1 MNTTSSNYSMSQP
14 MNTTSSNYSMSQPMN
29 NTTQPMNYQPIS
41 SMNYSTNSPI
51 QYNSQSNYNP
61 NPNTMFQPNTTYNPN
76 ILPEES
82 MYSNRKFK
90 TFVSDNSSKN
100 LDEEPILI
108 KNRKMKNKNRYVE
121 ESDNRHKIKWSRYLK
136 GIVIYTLLFLIMSH
150 IKMNSIVCGVIPYL
164 NNHEILCMTIKGII
178 MSILIIII
186 EKLY

>member
-1 MNTTSSNYSMSQP
+1 MNTSSNYSTSQP
-14 MNTTSSNYSMSQPMN
+14 MNS
-29 NTTQPMNYQPIS
+29 TTQPMNSTSSINYSKQPI
-41 SMNYSTNSPI
+41 NYSTNSPM
-51 QYNSQSNYNP
+51 QYNSQTNY

-76 ILPEES
+76 ISPEEL

-90 TFVSDNSSKN
+90 TFVSDDLSKF
-100 LDEEPILI
+100 LEEEPILI
-108 KNRKMKNKNRYVE
+108 KNRKMKIKNKYVE
-121 ESDNRHKIKWSRYLK
+121 ESDNPYKIKWSRYFK

-186 EKLY
+186 QKLY